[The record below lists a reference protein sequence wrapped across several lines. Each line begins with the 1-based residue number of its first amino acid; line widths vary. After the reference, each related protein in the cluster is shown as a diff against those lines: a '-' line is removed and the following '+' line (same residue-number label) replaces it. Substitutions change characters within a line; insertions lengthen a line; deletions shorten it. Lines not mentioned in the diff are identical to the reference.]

1 MGDSVGIVAHVGRQ
15 ILYRVAGA
23 LPDTLDAARGIAV
36 EDRAVLGKGY
46 LFGGVLRRLPVR
58 IVGAAFHVV
67 DHLAVQ
73 LERHTQ
79 LDQRL
84 DLALPGEDAVP
95 RRRDI
100 LQMAGADGREGGAAR
115 PLHIH
120 DAASG
125 EVAFERARGFF
136 LDLSPRRV
144 GYRGKLAVQIV
155 HNRGFPLR
163 EPMPSEPSDTDGMGC
178 GGSAAGGS
186 VVGGESGVTSSRNV
200 ADGTKKRLPVTAR
213 LKSRIRS

>member
-23 LPDTLDAARGIAV
+23 LPDTLDAARSIAV
-36 EDRAVLGKGY
+36 EDGAVLGKGN
-46 LFGGVLRRLPVR
+46 LSSGVLRRLPVR
-58 IVGAAFHVV
+58 IVGAAFHIV

-73 LERHTQ
+73 VEWHTQ

-84 DLALPGEDAVP
+84 HLALPGKDAVP
-95 RRRDI
+95 RRCDI
-100 LQMAGADGREGGAAR
+100 LEMARADGREGDAAR

-144 GYRGKLAVQIV
+144 GDRGKLAVQIV

-163 EPMPSEPSDTDGMGC
+163 EPMPSEPSDIDGMGG
-178 GGSAAGGS
+178 GGSTAGDSEAGGA
-186 VVGGESGVTSSRNV
+186 SGVTSSRNV
-200 ADGTKKRLPVTAR
+200 ADGTKK
-213 LKSRIRS
+213 